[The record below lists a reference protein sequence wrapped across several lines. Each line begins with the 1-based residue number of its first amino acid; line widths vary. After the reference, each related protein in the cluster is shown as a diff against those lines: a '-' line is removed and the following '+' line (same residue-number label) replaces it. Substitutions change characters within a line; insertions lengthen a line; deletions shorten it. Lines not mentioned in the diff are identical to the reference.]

1 MLLSTS
7 RHVRQMAFDIKKLGY
22 DVSRRVLQGTSR
34 AIAGDPYQLRIYVP
48 GGFQAQRAEVSDGI
62 TAEMRTEGN
71 LLAVN
76 FTSSTGNDVEWK
88 VFF

>member
-7 RHVRQMAFDIKKLGY
+7 RHMRQMAFDIRKLDY
-22 DVSRRVLQGTSR
+22 DASRRVLQGTSR
-34 AIAGDPYQLRIYVP
+34 AVAGDPYQFRIYVP
-48 GGFQAQRAEVSDGI
+48 DGFQAQRAEVSDGI
-62 TAEMRTEGN
+62 AAQMRTEGN

-76 FTSSTGNDVEWK
+76 LTSATGNDVEWK